1 MLNNLSIDELQELII
16 SLQNKLKIV
25 KLNNL
30 KREIII
36 ENLKTLK

>member
-36 ENLKTLK
+36 ENLETLK